1 MLNWI
6 KKIFKKK
13 CPECGSK
20 NTHVETYVSYAYNKP
35 PTHTGY
41 GCKDCNNYWVH
52 NAPKEN
58 S

>member
-1 MLNWI
+1 MLDWI

-13 CPECGSK
+13 CPKCGSK
-20 NTHVETYVSYAYNKP
+20 NTHVETYVSYAQNQP

-52 NAPKEN
+52 NAPK
-58 S
+58 